1 MTQLAFIYKC
11 FSLYRLR
18 RLGKPLLS
26 ALFVEVALQQAVK
39 ASAVAGFV
47 FGHFVNAVV
56 NGVVAEF
63 LGQRGNLHSCR
74 RRQPNSAAARISTF
88 FSVESVTTSPS
99 ISAMRAAWSAS
110 SKA

>member
-56 NGVVAEF
+56 NGIVAEF
-63 LGQRGNLHSCR
+63 LGQRGNLLLAVAGAEFCCR
-74 RRQPNSAAARISTF
+74 AHFNVLFRRVGNDFAQHLGDACG
-88 FSVESVTTSPS
+88 
-99 ISAMRAAWSAS
+99 WSAS